1 MTVRFTVDD
10 ATAGDAG
17 VRADHAVR
25 ARYPEVDRAFALR
38 LLKDGRLSIDGKQ
51 ATLAARATTGSV
63 IVIDAAAQKLG
74 PAVLPPGPACTVLW
88 QGDGVVVVDKADG
101 VAMHAGEGVDD
112 EEEDTLSALLLE
124 RFGVTDGLAGPSF
137 PGRLDRPTSGLVVA
151 CLSRATHDAL
161 DRAWASGT
169 VVKEYLCIVHGRAPG
184 EGDLEIPLAAR
195 RARGKG
201 TGKIEDARTT
211 FVTLAQN
218 RRFSVLLCQLH
229 TGRTHQIRRHMKA
242 IGHPIVGDPRYGDA
256 RRDADVRVD
265 GAQGL
270 MLHAWR
276 LSHDGTLA
284 ALPATLTAP
293 VPERFRALLR
303 GTAIVI
309 DDAIATTASGK
320 RPGVDGEVARR
331 GDDDDGYRDDEDQD
345 EDDGEVEAVANHRRR
360 NADGLSAHRRAAT
373 SKNGAA
379 PAKAAAK
386 VAPKVAPRNASASKA
401 SKASTAPQPASKRTS
416 KPTSKPTSKTS
427 PTRSPQR
434 SSPGAPRRSP
444 AKSSPKAT
452 EAKGRPQRSPR

>member
-25 ARYPEVDRAFALR
+25 ARFPEVDRGFALR
-38 LLKDGRLSIDGKQ
+38 LLKDGRLRIDGKP
-51 ATLAARATTGSV
+51 ATLALRAKAGSV
-63 IVIDAAAQKLG
+63 VIVDAAADKLG

-88 QGDGVVVVDKADG
+88 QAPGVVVVDKADG

-124 RFGVTDGLAGPSF
+124 RFGVQDGLAGPSF

-161 DRAWASGT
+161 DRAWASGAVT
-169 VVKEYLCIVHGRAPG
+169 KEYLCIVHGRAPG

-195 RARGKG
+195 RARGRG

-218 RRFSVLLCQLH
+218 RRFSLLLCQLH

-242 IGHPIVGDPRYGDA
+242 IHHPIVGDPRYGDA

-276 LSHDGTLA
+276 LTHDGSLD
-284 ALPATLTAP
+284 ALPATLMAP

-303 GTAIVI
+303 GTSIVI
-309 DDAIATTASGK
+309 DDALAALADGK
-320 RPGVDGEVARR
+320 RPALL
-331 GDDDDGYRDDEDQD
+331 DDDREPP
-345 EDDGEVEAVANHRRR
+345 
-360 NADGLSAHRRAAT
+360 AA
-373 SKNGAA
+373 KDA
-379 PAKAAAK
+379 PA
-386 VAPKVAPRNASASKA
+386 P
-401 SKASTAPQPASKRTS
+401 STAKKSPPPK
-416 KPTSKPTSKTS
+416 KTS
-427 PTRSPQR
+427 PKDQSPTAAQKSPTAAQKSPTAAQKSPTAAEQAPTAAEQAPTAAEQAPTAKKSQRAKKPPTATAKRQSARKTR
-434 SSPGAPRRSP
+434 
-444 AKSSPKAT
+444 
-452 EAKGRPQRSPR
+452 